1 MTDATADSQA
11 SRGYIEGKIISA
23 HPVEVVHLLYR
34 VAVDNLNLAIACL
47 KTGDNFARSRAV
59 TKAQRAVNELMV
71 SLDPTVAAPFTR
83 NLTELYDYIQRA
95 IIAGHTRRSEQA
107 FQDALGVLNILAEGW
122 AGVKANVM
130 GDQQATKPEPQNVP
144 EDQSEARPE
153 RELSHLYAEP
163 PREDLATARDWS
175 C

>member
-1 MTDATADSQA
+1 MTDARADSKA
-11 SRGYIEGKIISA
+11 SKGYIEGNIISA

-34 VAVDNLNLAIACL
+34 VAVDNLNLAIDCL
-47 KTGDNFARSRAV
+47 KTGDNFGRSRAV

-130 GDQQATKPEPQNVP
+130 GDQQTAKAERQNP
-144 EDQSEARPE
+144 IEERAEDTPGKEV
-153 RELSHLYAEP
+153 SHLYAEP